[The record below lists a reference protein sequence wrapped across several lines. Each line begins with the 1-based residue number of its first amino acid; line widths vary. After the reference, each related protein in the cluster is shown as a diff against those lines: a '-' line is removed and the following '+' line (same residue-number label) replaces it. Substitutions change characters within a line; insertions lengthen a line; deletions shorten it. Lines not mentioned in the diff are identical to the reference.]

1 MNNSNA
7 TMEEVY
13 YDVHTISLMSIQTI
27 GILIGIFCIIIIILS
42 KPKLILTEFY
52 ILMTISISLIIFK
65 IIIDSQFILMLISQE
80 YIGYCIFAILN
91 LSSLTLGF
99 CILLSFFYY
108 SLFQVSNVSRSRLF
122 VLLHEL
128 VHKKKTFIIYQIA
141 IGFLSM
147 FLFLLDFFMAYSDFN
162 QCPSIFFLMSKIIS
176 NGSLI
181 IQMVFACS
189 LPIFVYL
196 STTVYIFCSSKR
208 RSSISISNNSMVNDR
223 SGKNLNV
230 LLKFL
235 TLAVLFVFSFWLLNL
250 FYFLSFISPNAI
262 STLATAYTSFISF
275 SLMHL
280 FLILVHSITKTTLKT
295 YFLKIFRFR

>member
-1 MNNSNA
+1 MSNSNA
-7 TMEEVY
+7 TMVEVY
-13 YDVHTISLMSIQTI
+13 QDLHTILLMSIQTI
-27 GILIGIFCIIIIILS
+27 GIIIGIFCIIIVILS

-65 IIIDSQFILMLISQE
+65 IIIDSQFVLMLISHE
-80 YIGYCIFAILN
+80 FIGYCFFAILN
-91 LSSLTLGF
+91 LSNITFGF
-99 CILLSFFYY
+99 YILLTFFYY

-122 VLLHEL
+122 VLLHGL
-128 VHKKKTFIIYQIA
+128 VHKKKTFIIYQIG

-147 FLFLLDFFMAYSDFN
+147 FIFLLYFFMAYTDLN
-162 QCPSIFFLMSKIIS
+162 QCPNVFFLMNKITN

-196 STTVYIFCSSKR
+196 STTVYIFFSSNR
-208 RSSISISNNSMVNDR
+208 RISITNNSMVNDR

-250 FYFLSFISPNAI
+250 FYFLSFIFPNAI

-280 FLILVHSITKTTLKT
+280 FLIIVHSITKTTFKT
-295 YFLKIFRFR
+295 YILKIFRFR